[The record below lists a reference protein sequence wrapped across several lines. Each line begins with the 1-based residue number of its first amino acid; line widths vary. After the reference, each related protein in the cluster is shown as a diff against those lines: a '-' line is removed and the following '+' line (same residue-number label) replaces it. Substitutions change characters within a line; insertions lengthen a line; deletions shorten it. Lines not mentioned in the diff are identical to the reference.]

1 MDEQIRELV
10 ADVLDLD
17 EDKVTAAL
25 SPDDTEYWD
34 SMNHLRLVTALEEEF
49 DIKLTMDEVQSIE
62 NVGDIYAVVKR
73 HKGEQ

>member
-17 EDKVTAAL
+17 EDKVTAEL

-62 NVGDIYAVVKR
+62 NVGDIYAVVKS

>member
-1 MDEQIRELV
+1 MDEQIKELV

-17 EDKVTAAL
+17 EDEITAEL

-62 NVGDIYAVVKR
+62 NVGDIYAVVKS
-73 HKGEQ
+73 HKG

>member
-1 MDEQIRELV
+1 MDAQIKELI

-17 EDKVTAAL
+17 EEDITAEL

-62 NVGDIYAVVKR
+62 NVGDIYAVVKN
-73 HKGEQ
+73 HKGE

>member
-1 MDEQIRELV
+1 VDEQIKELV

-17 EDKVTAAL
+17 EDEITAEL

-62 NVGDIYAVVKR
+62 NVGDIYAVVKS
-73 HKGEQ
+73 HKG